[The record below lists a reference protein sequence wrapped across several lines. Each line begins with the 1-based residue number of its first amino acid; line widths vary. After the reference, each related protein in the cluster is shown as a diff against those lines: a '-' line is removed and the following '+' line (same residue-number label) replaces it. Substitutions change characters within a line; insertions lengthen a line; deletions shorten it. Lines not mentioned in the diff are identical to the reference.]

1 MDSKE
6 LLHTIFHSA
15 PSAVF
20 AFVAECWDAHPLIT
34 LAVLAAVAYGL
45 YCTVKTVISRPLTL
59 VYLIYGVLSGAV
71 AMRFAMGLIG
81 LDSPSDAAAAALIGA
96 GVGAIV
102 GFCAMLG
109 AAESKS
115 GLSLL
120 TFLLMP
126 IAVVLTAICIF
137 FAVAAVLVLHDNLI
151 AGVLCLAFFGAI
163 LAPAEY
169 VVIVFLV
176 RD

>member
-1 MDSKE
+1 MGIKE
-6 LLHTIFHSA
+6 LLHILFHRA

-20 AFVAECWDAHPLIT
+20 AFVAACWDAHPLIT
-34 LAVLAAVAYGL
+34 LAALAVVAYSL
-45 YCTVKTVISRPLTL
+45 CCTVRTVISRPLTL
-59 VYLIYGVLSGAV
+59 LCLLYGVLSGAA

-81 LDSPSDAAAAALIGA
+81 LDSPSDAVASALIGA
-96 GVGAIV
+96 GAGAIV
-102 GFCAMLG
+102 GFCTMLG

-115 GLSLL
+115 GPSLL

-126 IAVVLTAICIF
+126 IAVVLTSICIF
-137 FAVAAVLVLHDNLI
+137 FAVAVVLVLRDNLI

-169 VVIVFLV
+169 VVIVFLIK
-176 RD
+176 D

>member
-6 LLHTIFHSA
+6 LLHILFHSA

-20 AFVAECWDAHPLIT
+20 AFVAGCWDAHPLLT
-34 LAVLAAVAYGL
+34 LVALAALAYGL
-45 YCTVKTVISRPLTL
+45 YCTVRTVSSRPLTL
-59 VYLIYGVLSGAV
+59 LYLVYGVLSGAA

-81 LDSPSDAAAAALIGA
+81 LDSSSDAAASALIGA

-102 GFCAMLG
+102 GFCTMLG
-109 AAESKS
+109 AAESRS

-126 IAVVLTAICIF
+126 IAVVLTAVCIF
-137 FAVAAVLVLHDNLI
+137 FAVAAVLVLRDNLI
-151 AGVLCLAFFGAI
+151 AGVLCLAFFAAI

-169 VVIVFLV
+169 VVIIFLIK
-176 RD
+176 D